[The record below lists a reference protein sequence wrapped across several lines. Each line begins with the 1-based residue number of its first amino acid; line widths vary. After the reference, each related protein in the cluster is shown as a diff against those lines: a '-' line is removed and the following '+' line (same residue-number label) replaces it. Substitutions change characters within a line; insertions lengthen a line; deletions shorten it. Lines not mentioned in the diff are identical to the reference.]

1 MSRRRFRWLGLR
13 GVRLV
18 AKMEDTA
25 ERVIARQLRK
35 RGWTATAYPYSAYGG
50 PQRVR
55 VVARVLLTRAE
66 KKKTTRRYR
75 RLPPGLKPFLSAE
88 VPRARVTV
96 TIGEVT
102 CQVTADREG
111 HVDAAVDVAGLAPG
125 WHDVHFAVEGSPDR
139 TASRLLVVDP
149 TAPLGI
155 VSDIDDTVLQTGLT
169 QRMVALRNTFLV
181 AGESRLALP
190 GAAAL
195 YQALLAR
202 QDDRAPL
209 FYLSTGAWNLHPMLT
224 AFLVRT
230 GFPPGPLLL
239 TDWGPTGDR
248 FFRSGQAHKRAALRQ
263 LLQEFPKMRWV
274 LIGDS
279 GQHDAQV
286 YAEIA
291 REFPS
296 RVHAVYVRDV
306 GVHAAAKARQV
317 EALATQLRPAGVP
330 MLLVADSTTIALH
343 AQGLGLI
350 DEAGVQAV
358 RDAMAASGEA
368 TATPSASASLD
379 A

>member
-1 MSRRRFRWLGLR
+1 VRFA
-13 GVRLV
+13 
-18 AKMEDTA
+18 AKFEDTA
-25 ERVIARQLRK
+25 ERVIAVQLRR

-55 VVARVLLTRAE
+55 VVARVLLTPAD
-66 KKKTTRRYR
+66 KKTKSRRSR

-102 CQVTADREG
+102 CELTADREG
-111 HVDAAVDVAGLAPG
+111 HVDGTVDVAGLAPG

-139 TASRLLVVDP
+139 TAGRLLVVDP
-149 TAPLGI
+149 AAPLGI
-155 VSDIDDTVLQTGLT
+155 VSDIDDTVLETGLT
-169 QRMVALRNTFLV
+169 QRLVALRNTFLV
-181 AGESRLALP
+181 SGESRLALP

-202 QDDRAPL
+202 QEDRAPL

-224 AFLVRT
+224 AFLART

-263 LLQEFPKMRWV
+263 LLQEFPEMRWL

-286 YAEIA
+286 YADIA

-296 RVHAVYVRDV
+296 RVQAIYVRDV

-317 EALATQLRPAGVP
+317 EALATELAPAGVP

-350 DEAGVQAV
+350 DDAGVAAV
-358 RDAMAASGEA
+358 RAAMAGSGEA
-368 TATPSASASLD
+368 IAPPTTPAAPTAPSSLD

>member
-1 MSRRRFRWLGLR
+1 
-13 GVRLV
+13 
-18 AKMEDTA
+18 
-25 ERVIARQLRK
+25 
-35 RGWTATAYPYSAYGG
+35 
-50 PQRVR
+50 
-55 VVARVLLTRAE
+55 
-66 KKKTTRRYR
+66 
-75 RLPPGLKPFLSAE
+75 
-88 VPRARVTV
+88 
-96 TIGEVT
+96 
-102 CQVTADREG
+102 
-111 HVDAAVDVAGLAPG
+111 
-125 WHDVHFAVEGSPDR
+125 
-139 TASRLLVVDP
+139 
-149 TAPLGI
+149 
-155 VSDIDDTVLQTGLT
+155 
-169 QRMVALRNTFLV
+169 
-181 AGESRLALP
+181 
-190 GAAAL
+190 
-195 YQALLAR
+195 
-202 QDDRAPL
+202 
-209 FYLSTGAWNLHPMLT
+209 MLT